1 MAGATPANPAT
12 LVASRKLSRL
22 MADALLIFKPDA
34 SYRLA
39 ARAGIWG
46 WLSTERDWKVE
57 SLAWFQ
63 PPASLIESHYDFL
76 KGRPFF
82 PWLVDFMTALPLAV
96 GRVTA
101 SGETLE
107 RMRHDLGETRIAQSR
122 PGSLRER
129 YGIFGG
135 VNCLH
140 LSDSPE
146 SGTAE
151 VARWAK
157 FVQLDEVSVDLAVET
172 DKFDHTYRL
181 RSLATQVAGG
191 VHVEL
196 ASQMIRELL
205 TEESEIDG
213 DRLQAL
219 WRITLG
225 ALA

>member
-1 MAGATPANPAT
+1 
-12 LVASRKLSRL
+12 
-22 MADALLIFKPDA
+22 MADALVIFKPDA
-34 SYRLA
+34 AYRLA

-46 WLSTERDWKVE
+46 WLTSEREWKVE
-57 SLAWFQ
+57 SLTWFQ
-63 PPASLIESHYDFL
+63 PPAALIESHYDFL

-82 PWLVDFMTALPLAV
+82 GWLVDFMSALAMPV

-101 SGETLE
+101 SADALE
-107 RMRHDLGETRIAQSR
+107 RMRHDLGETRIQQSR

-140 LSDSPE
+140 LSDAPE
-146 SGTAE
+146 TGASE

-157 FVQLDEVSVDLAVET
+157 FVQLDKIDADLEVET
-172 DKFDHTYRL
+172 DKPDHTFHL

-191 VHVEL
+191 IHVDL
-196 ASQMIRELL
+196 ASQAIRELL
-205 TEESEIDG
+205 AEESAIEG
-213 DRLQAL
+213 AKLEAL

>member
-1 MAGATPANPAT
+1 
-12 LVASRKLSRL
+12 V
-22 MADALLIFKPDA
+22 ADALVIFKPDA

-46 WLSTERDWKVE
+46 WLSSEREWKLE

-63 PPASLIESHYDFL
+63 PSAALIESHYDFL

-82 PWLVDFMTALPLAV
+82 GWLVEFMTALPMVV
-96 GRVTA
+96 GRVSA
-101 SGETLE
+101 SADALE
-107 RMRHDLGETRIAQSR
+107 RMRHDLGETRIQQSR

-146 SGTAE
+146 TGAAE
-151 VARWAK
+151 VGRWAGH
-157 FVQLDEVSVDLAVET
+157 VQLDKVEVDLDIDAGNP
-172 DKFDHTYRL
+172 DHTFHL

-191 VHVEL
+191 IHVEL
-196 ASQMIRELL
+196 ASLMIRELL
-205 TEESEIDG
+205 AEESAVEG
-213 DRLQAL
+213 PQLEAL
-219 WRITLG
+219 GRIILG

>member
-1 MAGATPANPAT
+1 
-12 LVASRKLSRL
+12 

-46 WLSTERDWKVE
+46 WLSSERDWKVE

-63 PPASLIESHYDFL
+63 PPAALIESHYDFL

-101 SGETLE
+101 SSQALE
-107 RMRHDLGETRIAQSR
+107 QMRHDLGETRIAQSR

-129 YGIFGG
+129 YGVFGG

-140 LSDSPE
+140 LSDSPD
-146 SGTAE
+146 SGSAE
-151 VARWAK
+151 VKRWAE
-157 FVQLDEVSVDLAVET
+157 FVQLDEVSVDLAVES
-172 DKFDHTYRL
+172 DKPDHTYRL

-191 VHVEL
+191 FHVEL
-196 ASQMIRELL
+196 ASQTIRELL
-205 TEESEIDG
+205 AEESEIDG
-213 DRLQAL
+213 DQLQAL
-219 WRITLG
+219 WRIILG

>member
-1 MAGATPANPAT
+1 M
-12 LVASRKLSRL
+12 SE
-22 MADALLIFKPDA
+22 ALLIFKPDA
-34 SYRLA
+34 AYRLA

-46 WLSTERDWKVE
+46 WLTSEREWKVE
-57 SLAWFQ
+57 SLTWFQ
-63 PPASLIESHYDFL
+63 PPAALIESHYDFL

-82 PWLVDFMTALPLAV
+82 GWLVDFMTALAMPV

-101 SGETLE
+101 SADALE
-107 RMRHDLGETRIAQSR
+107 RMRHDLGETRIQQSR

-140 LSDSPE
+140 LSDAPE
-146 SGTAE
+146 TGASE

-157 FVQLDEVSVDLAVET
+157 FVQLDKIDVDLEVET
-172 DKFDHTYRL
+172 DKPDHTFHL

-191 VHVEL
+191 IHVDL
-196 ASQMIRELL
+196 ASQAIRELL
-205 TEESEIDG
+205 AEESDIEGAELD
-213 DRLQAL
+213 AL

>member
-1 MAGATPANPAT
+1 
-12 LVASRKLSRL
+12 
-22 MADALLIFKPDA
+22 MADALVIFKPDA
-34 SYRLA
+34 AYRIA

-46 WLSTERDWKVE
+46 WLTSEREWKVQ
-57 SLAWFQ
+57 SLTWFQ
-63 PPASLIESHYDFL
+63 PPAALIESHYDFL

-82 PWLVDFMTALPLAV
+82 DWLVDFMTALAMPV

-101 SGETLE
+101 SADALE
-107 RMRHDLGETRIAQSR
+107 RMRRDLGETRIQQSR

-140 LSDSPE
+140 LSDAPE
-146 SGTAE
+146 TGASE

-157 FVQLDEVSVDLAVET
+157 FVQLDKIDTNLEVET
-172 DKFDHTYRL
+172 DKPDHTFHL

-191 VHVEL
+191 IHVDL
-196 ASQMIRELL
+196 ASQAIRELL
-205 TEESEIDG
+205 TEESDIKGAE
-213 DRLQAL
+213 LEAL

>member
-1 MAGATPANPAT
+1 
-12 LVASRKLSRL
+12 

-46 WLSTERDWKVE
+46 WLSSERDWKVE

-63 PPASLIESHYDFL
+63 PPAALIENHYDFL

-96 GRVTA
+96 GRITA

-107 RMRHDLGETRIAQSR
+107 QMRHDLGETRIAQSR

-129 YGIFGG
+129 YGVFGG

-146 SGTAE
+146 SGSAE
-151 VARWAK
+151 VKRWAE
-157 FVQLDEVSVDLAVET
+157 FVQLDEVSVDLAVES
-172 DKFDHTYRL
+172 DKPDHTYRL

-191 VHVEL
+191 FHVEL
-196 ASQMIRELL
+196 ASQTIRELL
-205 TEESEIDG
+205 SEESEIDG
-213 DRLQAL
+213 DQLQAL
-219 WRITLG
+219 WRIILG